1 MFFKYFVVKEATQE
15 ETIYFRFLTSVVSR
29 GWRKWGGRGGVRPP
43 DFGRIEGAASAGQR
57 RRAAL
62 LHAHPD
68 FQTLPHPCNC
78 RIDSNREKESIS
90 FENTTFVNYT

>member
-1 MFFKYFVVKEATQE
+1 MAEARRAE
-15 ETIYFRFLTSVVSR
+15 
-29 GWRKWGGRGGVRPP
+29 GGKAVFGGS
-43 DFGRIEGAASAGQR
+43 EG
-57 RRAAL
+57 AAL